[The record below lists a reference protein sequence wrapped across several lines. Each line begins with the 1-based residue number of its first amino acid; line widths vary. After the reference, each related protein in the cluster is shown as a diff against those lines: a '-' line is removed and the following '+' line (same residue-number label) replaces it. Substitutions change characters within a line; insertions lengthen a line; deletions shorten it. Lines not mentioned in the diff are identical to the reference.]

1 MIEHANILQTYFI
14 SGITAEPVLNLDE
27 ESKVICLKPTLFHL
41 KLIMYI
47 YIYVYIIQRDRICVN
62 YTDATHIMMQI
73 LFVQIISQERNA
85 SIACEKNTFVVTLAS
100 GQGNRFSESA
110 LNYTSL
116 RNRVFRQVL
125 KSFQ

>member
-1 MIEHANILQTYFI
+1 M
-14 SGITAEPVLNLDE
+14 
-27 ESKVICLKPTLFHL
+27 
-41 KLIMYI
+41 
-47 YIYVYIIQRDRICVN
+47 N

-85 SIACEKNTFVVTLAS
+85 SIACEKKNTFGVTLAS

-116 RNRVFRQVL
+116 RNRVIRQAL
-125 KSFQ
+125 KRFSVKRLPTRYIKEE